1 MKETPKDSYADQS
14 DEELVASTLAGQT
27 RAYDELIRRHSRK
40 LNAMLVQMLNSE
52 ADAYDV
58 AQESFLKIAGEYA
71 NIELNF
77 TSLDYISSAGLR
89 SLLML
94 QKQVNKTGGSLVL
107 THVSPAVQE
116 VFEITGFSS
125 ILNIK
130 A

>member
-1 MKETPKDSYADQS
+1 MTIKLIKRSSEQV
-14 DEELVASTLAGQT
+14 ELQLEGRLDT
-27 RAYDELIRRHSRK
+27 
-40 LNAMLVQMLNSE
+40 NS
-52 ADAYDV
+52 APS

-71 NIELNF
+71 DIELNF
-77 TSLDYISSAGLR
+77 SSLDYISSGLR

-107 THVSPAVQE
+107 TNVSPSVLE

-130 A
+130 H

>member
-1 MKETPKDSYADQS
+1 MKIKLIKRSAEQV
-14 DEELVASTLAGQT
+14 ELQLEGRLDT
-27 RAYDELIRRHSRK
+27 
-40 LNAMLVQMLNSE
+40 NS
-52 ADAYDV
+52 AAA
-58 AQESFLKIAGEYA
+58 AQESFLKIAGQYA

-77 TSLDYISSAGLR
+77 VGLDYISSAGLR

-94 QKQVNKTGGSLVL
+94 QKHINKTGGSLVL

-130 A
+130 P